1 MGFFENL
8 FGGKSN
14 VETVEK
20 TGAVSSIMQKEET
33 VNNNSNNQNGG
44 RMTRRKRKIYKRKIS
59 KINNLKQPGLS
70 SGMRT
75 QSLKY
80 ALSQKKAKTQQQK
93 LAQMLAQMGGKK
105 RKTMRRHKRR
115 H

>member
-1 MGFFENL
+1 MGFFKKF
-8 FGGKSN
+8 FGGESN
-14 VETVEK
+14 VETVEN
-20 TGAVSSIMQKEET
+20 TGAVSSIMQEEET
-33 VNNNSNNQNGG
+33 VQSGG
-44 RMTRRKRKIYKRKIS
+44 RMTRRKRKIYKRKMS

>member
-1 MGFFENL
+1 MGFFKNL
-8 FGGKSN
+8 FGGVSD
-14 VETVEK
+14 VETVGK
-20 TGAVSSIMQKEET
+20 TGAVSSIMKQET
-33 VNNNSNNQNGG
+33 ETDNANNQSGG

>member
-1 MGFFENL
+1 MGFFKNL
-8 FGGKSN
+8 FGGESD
-14 VETVEK
+14 VE
-20 TGAVSSIMQKEET
+20 TGAVSSSMQT
-33 VNNNSNNQNGG
+33 DNNTNNQSGG

-80 ALSQKKAKTQQQK
+80 ALSQKKAKTQQEK

-105 RKTMRRHKRR
+105 HKTMRRHKRR

>member
-8 FGGKSN
+8 FRGKSD

-20 TGAVSSIMQKEET
+20 TGAVSSIMQKETDNT
-33 VNNNSNNQNGG
+33 VIQSGG

>member
-1 MGFFENL
+1 MGFFKNL
-8 FGGKSN
+8 FGGESDVK
-14 VETVEK
+14 TVEN
-20 TGAVSSIMQKEET
+20 TGAVSSIMQEEET
-33 VNNNSNNQNGG
+33 PNNTNNQSGG
-44 RMTRRKRKIYKRKIS
+44 RMTRRKRKIYKRKMS

>member
-1 MGFFENL
+1 MGFFKNL
-8 FGGKSN
+8 FGGESDEKI
-14 VETVEK
+14 VED
-20 TGAVSSIMQKEET
+20 TGAVSSIMQEKD
-33 VNNNSNNQNGG
+33 NNTDIQSGG
-44 RMTRRKRKIYKRKIS
+44 RMTRRKRKIYKRKMS

>member
-1 MGFFENL
+1 MSFLKNL
-8 FGGKSN
+8 FGGESDM
-14 VETVEK
+14 K
-20 TGAVSSIMQKEET
+20 TGGVISTMQYQT
-33 VNNNSNNQNGG
+33 DNNANIQSGG

>member
-1 MGFFENL
+1 MGFFKNL
-8 FGGKSN
+8 FGGESD
-14 VETVEK
+14 VETVED
-20 TGAVSSIMQKEET
+20 TGAVSSIMQEET
-33 VNNNSNNQNGG
+33 GNNTNIQSGG

-93 LAQMLAQMGGKK
+93 LAKMLAQMGGKK

>member
-1 MGFFENL
+1 MGFFKNL
-8 FGGKSN
+8 FGGESDEKI
-14 VETVEK
+14 VED
-20 TGAVSSIMQKEET
+20 TGAVSSIMQEKD
-33 VNNNSNNQNGG
+33 NNTDIQSGG

>member
-1 MGFFENL
+1 MGFFKNL
-8 FGGKSN
+8 FGGESD
-14 VETVEK
+14 VETVEN
-20 TGAVSSIMQKEET
+20 TGAVSSIMQEEET
-33 VNNNSNNQNGG
+33 VQSGG
-44 RMTRRKRKIYKRKIS
+44 RMTRRKRKIYKRKMS